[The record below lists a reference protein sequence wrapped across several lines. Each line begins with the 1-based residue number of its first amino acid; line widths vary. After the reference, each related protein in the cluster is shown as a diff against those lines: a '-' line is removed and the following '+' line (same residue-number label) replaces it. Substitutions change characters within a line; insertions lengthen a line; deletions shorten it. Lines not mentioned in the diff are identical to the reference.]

1 MVKNQN
7 KRKKPPQ
14 KYVDDGA
21 KRQKEFMRQRKLTHK
36 RLNSLVEIEVKANL
50 KSIALIK
57 NMTETQVLED
67 LITSAY
73 KSLWKRIDK
82 QVKKLHE
89 EGKLYLEIQ
98 EKTFRELGLF
108 ITVRDIESVLN
119 KIDNEAR
126 LTAQKESNNANS
138 SSYPK
143 IRSQPILKKD
153 ES

>member
-7 KRKKPPQ
+7 RRKKPPQ

-21 KRQKEFMRQRKLTHK
+21 KRQKEFRRQRELTHQ
-36 RLNSLVEIEVKANL
+36 RLNSLVEIQVKANL
-50 KSIALIK
+50 KSIASIK

-73 KSLWKRIDK
+73 KSLWKRIEK
-82 QVKKLHE
+82 QVRKLHE
-89 EGKLYLEIQ
+89 EGILHLEIQ
-98 EKTFRELGLF
+98 EKTFSELGLF
-108 ITVRDIESVLN
+108 ITVRQIENVLN

-126 LTAQKESNNANS
+126 LTAQKESKDGNS

-143 IRSQPILKKD
+143 IRSQPTLRKD